1 MDVLLSLKLVVATI
15 LFLTSLASSAELKLS
30 DPLSDSTSSDTRE
43 DNPLPIKISSMQY
56 GSVNVS
62 IYDSQTTSGNKKI
75 YFLSPIALLSHLN
88 VVSIHDQTATG
99 GILSVSFSIWNQ
111 DVRKKVAEHLKQLL
125 SQEIE
130 LSQVQVLPFNS
141 ARLTS
146 KVQSADFSLNNEWV
160 LNDNKPSLR
169 FTLICPTREHCERVK
184 TEMRT
189 NPKQFEHLQ
198 LDFKPQ
204 LNDGMLIVLLK

>member
-15 LFLTSLASSAELKLS
+15 LFLTSFASSELKLS
-30 DPLSDSTSSDTRE
+30 DPVADPISSDTRE
-43 DNPLPIKISSMQY
+43 DKPLPIKISPMQY

-62 IYDSQTTSGNKKI
+62 IYDSQTTSGHKKI
-75 YFLSPIALLSHLN
+75 YFFSPIALLSHLN
-88 VVSIHDQTATG
+88 VVSIHDQTATR

-169 FTLICPTREHCERVK
+169 FTLICPTREHCDRVK
-184 TEMRT
+184 TDMRI

-198 LDFKPQ
+198 LDFKP
-204 LNDGMLIVLLK
+204 LFNDGMLIVLLK

>member
-1 MDVLLSLKLVVATI
+1 MVALLSLKLVVATI
-15 LFLTSLASSAELKLS
+15 LFLTSFASSELKLS
-30 DPLSDSTSSDTRE
+30 DPVADCTSSDIRE
-43 DNPLPIKISSMQY
+43 DKPLPIKISSMQY

-62 IYDSQTTSGNKKI
+62 IYDSQTTKNNKKI

-111 DVRKKVAEHLKQLL
+111 DVRKKVAEHLKQF
-125 SQEIE
+125 

-169 FTLICPTREHCERVK
+169 FTLICPTREHCDRVK
-184 TEMRT
+184 TEMRI
-189 NPKQFEHLQ
+189 NSKQFEHLK

-204 LNDGMLIVLLK
+204 LNDGMLIVLFK

>member
-1 MDVLLSLKLVVATI
+1 MSIFLSLKLIVATI
-15 LFLTSLASSAELKLS
+15 LFLTSFASSELKLS
-30 DPLSDSTSSDTRE
+30 DPVADCTSSDIRE

-88 VVSIHDQTATG
+88 VVSIHNKTG
-99 GILSVSFSIWNQ
+99 THGTLSVSFSIWNQ
-111 DVRKKVAEHLKQLL
+111 DVRANVTKHLKQLL

-146 KVQSADFSLNNEWV
+146 KVQSADFSLTNEWV
-160 LNDNKPSLR
+160 LNENKPSLR
-169 FTLICPTREHCERVK
+169 FTLICPTREYCDRVK
-184 TEMRT
+184 TEMRI
-189 NPKQFEHLQ
+189 NPRQFEHLQ
-198 LDFKPQ
+198 LEFQSKFH
-204 LNDGMLIVLLK
+204 DGMLIVIF

>member
-15 LFLTSLASSAELKLS
+15 LLLTSFASSALKLS
-30 DPLSDSTSSDTRE
+30 DPLSSTRE
-43 DNPLPIKISSMQY
+43 DNPLPIKISSVQY
-56 GSVNVS
+56 DSVNVN

-75 YFLSPIALLSHLN
+75 YFFSPIALLSHLN
-88 VVSIHDQTATG
+88 VVSIHDQTATR

-169 FTLICPTREHCERVK
+169 FTLICPTREHCDRVK
-184 TEMRT
+184 TEMRI

-204 LNDGMLIVLLK
+204 LNNGILMCF